1 MCTRIAWHVDVIH
14 GLGLCASEVI
24 LVWNF
29 KLWGNLYAK
38 WEFEALGTALLR
50 SRFAAQVLGKKLV
63 LELP

>member
-1 MCTRIAWHVDVIH
+1 MLMLFMV
-14 GLGLCASEVI
+14 LGSVPLKSF

-38 WEFEALGTALLR
+38 WEFEALGMVLLH
-50 SRFAAQVLGKKLV
+50 SRFAAEVLGKQLV